1 MSENIDCFL
10 PGPGAIFENFG
21 ILYGSVFGHD
31 MFSAPLGRPVEAKR
45 SLPGVHPFAPR
56 WIRWHKRS

>member
-10 PGPGAIFENFG
+10 PGPGAIFEHFG

-31 MFSAPLGRPVEAKR
+31 MFSAPIGR
-45 SLPGVHPFAPR
+45 SG
-56 WIRWHKRS
+56 